1 MEIYKKTGVAPG
13 PATGAKKAKTTDAA
27 AQKPVAAAPEDDDDD
42 DYEDDEDDEKS
53 KMKRNAD
60 DRRGAKDSKLS
71 VGDIVLVRQPHKN
84 KLSAPFDSRPLKI
97 TARKGNMVTARRG
110 RYTITR
116 NIAHFKPVPIVAF
129 RDGVDD
135 QRENDDDQ
143 RVNDNDQPVNNDVQ
157 PRPMRRATIL
167 LRFRDFVMHVYI
179 VTWTFNSNGHLNCS

>member
-1 MEIYKKTGVAPG
+1 MLPELRQETQPRGTIDNR
-13 PATGAKKAKTTDAA
+13 DAL
-27 AQKPVAAAPEDDDDD
+27 
-42 DYEDDEDDEKS
+42 EKS

-116 NIAHFKPVPIVAF
+116 NIAHFKYVPLVAF
-129 RDGVDD
+129 RDGADD

-143 RVNDNDQPVNNDVQ
+143 RENDDDQPVNDNDQPVNDNDQPVNNDVQ
-157 PRPMRRATIL
+157 PRPMRRATIP
-167 LRFRDFVMHVYI
+167 LRFRDFVMHV
-179 VTWTFNSNGHLNCS
+179 

>member
-1 MEIYKKTGVAPG
+1 MRQYRATPHSSTGVSPSELLNG
-13 PATGAKKAKTTDAA
+13 RPMKIMLPELRQETQPTGTIDNRDAL
-27 AQKPVAAAPEDDDDD
+27 
-42 DYEDDEDDEKS
+42 EKS

-116 NIAHFKPVPIVAF
+116 NIAHFKSVPLVAF

-143 RVNDNDQPVNNDVQ
+143 RENDDDQPVNDNDQPVNDNDQPVNDDVQ
-157 PRPMRRATIL
+157 PRPMRRATIP
-167 LRFRDFVMHVYI
+167 LRFRDFVMHV
-179 VTWTFNSNGHLNCS
+179 

>member
-1 MEIYKKTGVAPG
+1 MTGVAPG
-13 PATGAKKAKTTDAA
+13 PATGAKKAKTTGAA
-27 AQKPVAAAPEDDDDD
+27 AKKPVAAAPEDDDDD
-42 DYEDDEDDEKS
+42 DDEDDEDDEKS

-116 NIAHFKPVPIVAF
+116 NIAHFKYVPLVAF
-129 RDGVDD
+129 RDGVNDQRENDDD

-143 RVNDNDQPVNNDVQ
+143 PVNDNDQPVNDDVQ
-157 PRPMRRATIL
+157 PRPMRRATIP
-167 LRFRDFVMHVYI
+167 LRFRDFVMHV
-179 VTWTFNSNGHLNCS
+179 